1 MGKEFRLT
9 WQLNLLLSCF
19 GLSALYLPTQHDPA
33 AGPASLHA
41 PPYTKHVLIWSC
53 SLYGGVELIQFSTK
67 TRFPLPFS
75 YLECYISTV
84 CLQLGFIYT
93 FALAKLHLKV
103 LSVFV
108 SFEVKLF
115 DSPKTVPFQASNFEE
130 YNLDFLQS
138 FINILVNF
146 TFNYFSLKLSEKL

>member
-53 SLYGGVELIQFSTK
+53 CLYGGVELIQFSTK

-75 YLECYISTV
+75 YLECYISMPPTRV
-84 CLQLGFIYT
+84 YIYICT
-93 FALAKLHLKV
+93 G
-103 LSVFV
+103 
-108 SFEVKLF
+108 
-115 DSPKTVPFQASNFEE
+115 KTVFKSIISICVFWSEIIRFTQNGS
-130 YNLDFLQS
+130 
-138 FINILVNF
+138 IL
-146 TFNYFSLKLSEKL
+146 SLELWGI